1 MASALS
7 HSRFPCP
14 DSDKQGEDVP
24 AADFSIDSTEIDHFK
39 SVHTNFLLLM
49 FPTCLLHLLH
59 KKINIFLK
67 LPTLTLITLGDVIYG
82 NIVKM

>member
-24 AADFSIDSTEIDHFK
+24 AADFSIDSTEIWREPEALSARHAGKERMEPF
-39 SVHTNFLLLM
+39 SQ
-49 FPTCLLHLLH
+49 
-59 KKINIFLK
+59 
-67 LPTLTLITLGDVIYG
+67 
-82 NIVKM
+82 